1 MTFIER
7 IMLRWSVALVAGALC
22 VCAPSTVGA
31 QPGRLGFG
39 ASLGSRYELS
49 DTVQLDRADTTVRT
63 ALDRVEAYL
72 ADGQSNEAVVTL
84 LEVMEQSGGKLLGV
98 TDQRFVS
105 VRDYC
110 HLQVAALPPQ
120 ALALYR
126 SRIDPSARKWYEEG
140 AARRDRLLLENVVD
154 QAFSSSWGDNAL
166 YLLGEMALE
175 SADYAAARSYWE
187 KAIPV
192 DPPEGEA
199 RTWLSVPD
207 TDLDLAAIRAR
218 LVLVSILEGSLDRA
232 REELTAFSGLHGD
245 ARGRLAGREVNYVE
259 ALSALLSE
267 SAAWPDPV
275 PSHDWP
281 TFAGSPLRNRIA
293 RASVDLGEVAWRVPL
308 RATATAPVLL
318 GAQPGG
324 RAAPRRV
331 AEDARGPLSYHPV
344 LVDDLVLVN
353 HQAAILA
360 FDLST
365 GEPAW
370 GHGGPQIYRDQLNEP
385 IDAHDDPSSTLGVP
399 RFTMTVLDGRLYA
412 RMGSAITGFAR
423 EAAPARRSGYLV
435 CLDLEAEGRLVWKI
449 PPPEPGFSFEGSP
462 VTDGANVYVA
472 IRQSDI
478 QPQAHVACYEA
489 ASGRL
494 RWRRFV
500 CAAETPARG
509 MLYERTHNLLTLH
522 RETLYLNTN
531 LGAVAALSARD
542 GRVKWVRLYPRVR
555 QGDLLNPEAHTYRD
569 LTPCL
574 YDRGILFVAPS
585 DSRRIFAIEAATG
598 HILWQTGPEVA
609 DAVHLLGV
617 SGDNLIAGGDKLYWI
632 GLDTEPPGK
641 VKHVWPF
648 GHEKLGYGRGVLAG
662 DCVLWP
668 GREKIYVFDQASG
681 RQKKVVSLAPRGATG
696 GNLLI
701 APGYLL
707 IAGSDELLALR
718 GGGTPARGHQET
730 IAFFPSP

>member
-1 MTFIER
+1 MAVIQR
-7 IMLRWSVALVAGALC
+7 AVLWCCVILGAGAL
-22 VCAPSTVGA
+22 SVGTPGAAHA
-31 QPGRLGFG
+31 QLGGLGFG
-39 ASLGSRYELS
+39 ASPGSRYELS

-63 ALDRVEAYL
+63 ALERVGAYL

-110 HLQVAALPPQ
+110 HLQVAALPPE

-126 SRIDPSARKWYEEG
+126 SRIDPSARQWYEEG
-140 AARRDRLLLENVVD
+140 VARRDRRLLEKVVD

-166 YLLGEMALE
+166 YMLGEMALE
-175 SADYAAARSYWE
+175 SADYPAARAYWE

-192 DPPEGEA
+192 DPPEGAA

-232 REELTAFSGLHGD
+232 REELAAFSGLHAD
-245 ARGRLAGREVNYVE
+245 ARGRLGGREVNYVD

-267 SAAWPDPV
+267 STSWPEREPN
-275 PSHDWP
+275 HDWP

-293 RASVDLGEVAWRVPL
+293 PDSVDLGQVAWRKPL
-308 RATATAPVLL
+308 RATAPAPVFL
-318 GAQPGG
+318 GDSRA
-324 RAAPRRV
+324 AAPRRV
-331 AEDARGPLSYHPV
+331 AEGAQGPLSYHPV
-344 LVDDLVLVN
+344 LVDDLVLLG
-353 HQAAILA
+353 HEAAILA

-370 GHGGPQIYRDQLNEP
+370 GHRGPEVYRDQLSEP
-385 IDAHDDPSSTLGVP
+385 IDAQDDPSRSLGVP
-399 RFTMTVLDGRLYA
+399 RFTLTVDDRRLYA
-412 RMGSAITGFAR
+412 RMGSAITGFGR
-423 EAAPARRSGYLV
+423 EAAPARRPGYLV

-449 PPPEPGFSFEGSP
+449 APPEPGYSFEGSP

-472 IRQSDI
+472 IRRSDI

-555 QGDLLNPEAHTYRD
+555 QGDLLKPEAHTYRD

-574 YDRGILFVAPS
+574 FDRGILFVAPS
-585 DSRRIFAIEAATG
+585 DSRRIFALEAATG

-609 DAVHLLGV
+609 DAVHLLGT
-617 SGDNLIAGGDKLYWI
+617 SADTLIAGGDKLYWI

-681 RQKKVVSLAPRGATG
+681 RQKKVISLATRGATG
-696 GNLLI
+696 GNLLV

-707 IAGSDELLALR
+707 IAGNDELVAFAS
-718 GGGTPARGHQET
+718 GGGSAKEPPET
-730 IAFFPSP
+730 IARYLSP